1 MKHWLYTYIQSG
13 LYNIYKFTRGNNNI
27 KLVPQVVSS
36 DSSPDTR
43 DTWDSA
49 TAAVLLLTAV
59 DSAGGNTVCCLY
71 QFSWI

>member
-36 DSSPDTR
+36 DSPDTR